1 MPVKPTKRKRPSL
14 IPKPPR
20 KLSPPAQKFWREV
33 AEEYGILGDPAGQ
46 QLLTVACES
55 LDRYWQAQ
63 SEIASKGLLMLDRYG
78 CQKLNPACSV
88 EKTAKQGFLAAM
100 RALRLDIEPPH
111 PSAGRPP
118 GS

>member
-1 MPVKPTKRKRPSL
+1 MASKARSKRPV
-14 IPKPPR
+14 PKAP
-20 KLSPPAQKFWREV
+20 KSLSPRAREFWAEV
-33 AEEYGILGDPAGQ
+33 AEEYGVLGDPAGE

-55 LDRYWQAQ
+55 LDRYWEAKK
-63 SEIASKGLLMLDRYG
+63 EIDDKGLLMVDRYG

-88 EKTAKQGFLAAM
+88 EKTAKQSFLAAM

-111 PSAGRPP
+111 ATAGRPP